1 MADAL
6 LDTELASS
14 PQFNENA
21 RLLSGVMGGGL
32 TRARE
37 LPAQAKTLRAI
48 GRREAAA
55 QRARLVEPI
64 ERQFDVAEPIEC
76 IRPIEGGLDAR
87 LVLCLTR
94 DAPVP
99 LLRLR

>member
-37 LPAQAKTLRAI
+37 LPAQAEALRAV
-48 GRREAAA
+48 GRRKAAT
-55 QRARLVEPI
+55 QRARLIKPF
-64 ERQFDVAEPIEC
+64 ERQLDVS
-76 IRPIEGGLDAR
+76 
-87 LVLCLTR
+87 
-94 DAPVP
+94 
-99 LLRLR
+99 